1 MQNNQSKFAVWKWE
15 QAAAAFFLS
24 RRIMRPL
31 CTAVLSLSVLT
42 GCDMNDP
49 MIQEMETAYATAMR
63 KEGDTHEER
72 KAAATQAVQKYFRP
86 GMKAEEAFKLLRQMK
101 DDGFEVGEYRHEGAR
116 KWPDGEFKAY
126 LDEATKRN
134 LQNQYPKGLSEF
146 IAQKQYGRRLLI
158 VTKHAVV
165 SFRVIDGAGTINQVE
180 GDLWQNG
187 I

>member
-1 MQNNQSKFAVWKWE
+1 M
-15 QAAAAFFLS
+15 
-24 RRIMRPL
+24 
-31 CTAVLSLSVLT
+31 T
-42 GCDMNDP
+42 DP

-101 DDGFEVGEYRHEGAR
+101 DDGFEITEYRYEGAR
-116 KWPDGEFKAY
+116 VWPDGELKPFLGEVGKLTY
-126 LDEATKRN
+126 QRHH
-134 LQNQYPKGLSEF
+134 PKGTSDF

-158 VTKHAVV
+158 VTKHVVV
-165 SFRVIDGAGTINQVE
+165 SFRVVDSSGLVTKVE
-180 GDLWQNG
+180 GDLWANG

>member
-1 MQNNQSKFAVWKWE
+1 MTREHRHSISASLF
-15 QAAAAFFLS
+15 
-24 RRIMRPL
+24 RIM
-31 CTAVLSLSVLT
+31 CATAFLLPLT
-42 GCDMNDP
+42 GCNMTDP

-101 DDGFEVGEYRHEGAR
+101 DDGFEITEYRYEGAR
-116 KWPDGEFKAY
+116 VWPDGELKPFLGEVGKLTY
-126 LDEATKRN
+126 QRHH
-134 LQNQYPKGLSEF
+134 PKGTSDF

-158 VTKHAVV
+158 VTKHVVV
-165 SFRVIDGAGTINQVE
+165 SFRVVDSSGLVTKVE
-180 GDLWQNG
+180 GDLWANG